1 MGREPKITLSEK
13 HGLNPSLACCFACGK
28 EYGVAILG
36 KLKDDKEAPKYIL
49 TQDLCDEC
57 KKFIDDGYILCI
69 GYSEVLRGEPVRT
82 GELLK
87 IKEAAFKRVFEME
100 APEKKICFMHK
111 DVIQK
116 IVKCSKEK

>member
-1 MGREPKITLSEK
+1 MGREPKITLSKK

-69 GYSEVLRGEPVRT
+69 GYSEVLKGEPVRT
-82 GELLK
+82 GELVK
-87 IKEAAFKRVFEME
+87 IRETAFKKIFDTPV
-100 APEKKICFMHK
+100 PEKKICF
-111 DVIQK
+111 IQK
-116 IVKCSKEK
+116 EVIEKLAKAAN